1 MTTKRFTVVYN
12 EQCKMMQY
20 IDNQKEEPNRWA
32 IWNARETAQKMNE
45 LYEDFHDA
53 LDTLSKI
60 QEENE
65 QLEQELD
72 YWKKKALLLERKEM
86 CKQYNET
93 IR

>member
-1 MTTKRFTVVYN
+1 MNVFNAENTTL
-12 EQCKMMQY
+12 M
-20 IDNQKEEPNRWA
+20 
-32 IWNARETAQKMNE
+32 
-45 LYEDFHDA
+45 
-53 LDTLSKI
+53 
-60 QEENE
+60 EENE